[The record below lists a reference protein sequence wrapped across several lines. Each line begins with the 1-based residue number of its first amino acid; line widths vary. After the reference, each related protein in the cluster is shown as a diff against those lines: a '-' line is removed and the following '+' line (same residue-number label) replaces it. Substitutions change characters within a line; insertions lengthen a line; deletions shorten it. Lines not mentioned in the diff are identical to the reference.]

1 METPKQRVKS
11 VEARAKSMTQSV
23 FTYLKLTME
32 TPMCEICLKLTTK
45 TPELRQHN
53 FFGVSI
59 VDLEQVIAA
68 WGTFH

>member
-1 METPKQRVKS
+1 
-11 VEARAKSMTQSV
+11 MTQSA

-53 FFGVSI
+53 FFGVAI